1 MDDVG
6 TVTQRWAATDLLT
19 GRQREGHLL
28 LERGVP
34 TADMGRNKTADKGGR
49 VNSESCL

>member
-1 MDDVG
+1 MDDIG
-6 TVTQRWAATDLLT
+6 TVTQCGAATDLLT

-34 TADMGRNKTADKGGR
+34 TTDMGKNKTADKGGP